1 MLNRLCANGPDAG
14 FQDFCEENRLKKKA
28 LVVGATGVVGG
39 NLLREILMRPD
50 WQAVAVSRRRPDIAG
65 DYEHIAVD
73 LSSAAEAAAGLARLN
88 DITHIFFSAYVQ
100 KPDPSEMVVA
110 NMALLRNLLDAIEP
124 VSPDLRHVN
133 LMHGTKWY
141 GSHLGPF
148 KTPARETDPRH
159 MPPNFYYDQQ
169 DFIVDRQR
177 GKNWTWS
184 AVRPHTICG
193 FALGNP
199 MNLVMVMAVY
209 AAISKELG
217 LPLRHPGSEA
227 NANALYNVTDSR
239 LAARASLWM
248 ATEKSAAN
256 EAFNI
261 TNGDIFRWRDL
272 WPDVARY
279 FGMELAPPQKIDLPV
294 MMADKAG
301 LWADLTRR
309 HGLRE
314 TPYAQL
320 VNWNFG
326 SHVFTPPHDIILS
339 TTKIRQR
346 GFAEIQDTT
355 EMFIR
360 QFDELRDQKII
371 P

>member
-1 MLNRLCANGPDAG
+1 MR
-14 FQDFCEENRLKKKA
+14 KKA
-28 LVVGATGVVGG
+28 LIVGATGVVGG
-39 NLLREILMRPD
+39 NLLREIVARAD
-50 WQAVAVSRRRPDIAG
+50 WETVAVSRRRPDVSG
-65 DYEHIAVD
+65 HYEHIAVD
-73 LSSAAEAAAGLARLN
+73 LTDASSAVEKLADLA
-88 DITHIFFSAYVQ
+88 DVTHIFFAAYVQ
-100 KPDPSEMVVA
+100 KPTPREMVA
-110 NMALLRNLLDAIEP
+110 SNMAMLRNVLDAIEP
-124 VSPDLRHVN
+124 VARDLRHVN
-133 LMHGTKWY
+133 LMHGAKWY

-148 KTPARETDPRH
+148 KTPAQENDPRH

-169 DFIVDRQR
+169 DFIVERQR
-177 GKNWTWS
+177 RKDWTWS

-209 AAISKELG
+209 ASISKALG

-227 NANALYNVTDSR
+227 NANTLYNVTDSR

-248 ATEKSAAN
+248 ASEPSAFN

-272 WPDVARY
+272 WPAIARY
-279 FGMELAPPQKIDLPV
+279 FDMELAPPQKIDLPV

-301 LWADLTRR
+301 LWAELARQ
-309 HGLRE
+309 HGLRD
-314 TPYAQL
+314 TPYDQL
-320 VNWNFG
+320 VNWTFG
-326 SHVFTPPHDIILS
+326 NHVFTPQHDIILS

-346 GFAEIQDTT
+346 GFVEVQDTT
-355 EMFIR
+355 EMFVR
-360 QFDELRDQKII
+360 QFGELRDQKII